1 MAEEKARQQTLSLHV
16 VNGNELE
23 SGRTARCLFTG
34 DGDVGHGSECHWP
47 VQDLRPER
55 SGEGVQHQPA

>member
-23 SGRTARCLFTG
+23 IGRTARCLFTR
-34 DGDVGHGSECHWP
+34 DG
-47 VQDLRPER
+47 
-55 SGEGVQHQPA
+55 